1 MEVQQV
7 SIIVENGLKLIT
19 IVTYRRN
26 HKNMNANN
34 STHSKN
40 KKRKILVI
48 GGVAAGTSAASKAKR
63 IDPNADIKII
73 QEEPLVSYGSCGI
86 PYVIEGLI
94 NDFDKLIARS
104 VEEFKN
110 KYHIDIMINTRAT
123 RIDHLE
129 KKVYAKDLQ
138 NKKEVVFDYD
148 SLVIA
153 TGARA
158 VIPKIKELYYDK
170 GNSMKGGL
178 FLLRNFED
186 GIYIRD
192 YIKNAKSVIIVGA
205 GLIGIE
211 MAESFKQRGMSV
223 ILIEIADHVL
233 ANILDKDMAEII
245 EEELKNNGV
254 NVRLK
259 EKVEQILLE
268 SDRFGD
274 GNYSPKI
281 KGVRTTKEEI
291 LADCVLFGVGVRP
304 NSEIAKDAGIEL
316 GVNNAIK
323 VDDYMRTNIVD
334 IYAAGDCATA
344 RNYIT
349 NKDDYLPLGTTAN
362 KQGKIAGEN
371 AAGGNVKFEGIAASA
386 ITKIFGLF
394 VGKTGLSKEEALE
407 NGFEPIESKIEDI
420 TRAGY
425 YPDNKKIWIKLVADK
440 KNKRILGAQIVGGE
454 AVKGR
459 IDLISF
465 ALLKQSTV
473 EDLANYDACYVPP
486 ASPVWEPINIAAI
499 QMSKLLT

>member
-1 MEVQQV
+1 
-7 SIIVENGLKLIT
+7 
-19 IVTYRRN
+19 
-26 HKNMNANN
+26 MNANN

-349 NKDDYLPLGTTAN
+349 DKDDYLPLGTTAN

>member
-1 MEVQQV
+1 
-7 SIIVENGLKLIT
+7 
-19 IVTYRRN
+19 
-26 HKNMNANN
+26 MNTNN

-40 KKRKILVI
+40 RKRKILII
-48 GGVAAGTSAASKAKR
+48 GGVAAGTSAASKARR
-63 IDPNADIKII
+63 IDPHADIKII

-86 PYVIEGLI
+86 PYVIEGI
-94 NDFDKLIARS
+94 IDNFEELIARS

-110 KYHIDIMINTRAT
+110 KYHIDIIVNTLAT
-123 RIDHLE
+123 RIDPSE

-138 NKKEVVFDYD
+138 NKKEIIFDYD
-148 SLVIA
+148 SLVIS

-158 VIPKIKELYYDK
+158 VIPPQIIQLYNGK
-170 GNSMKGGL
+170 VNAMEEEGL

-186 GIYIRD
+186 GIHIRD
-192 YIKNAKSVIIVGA
+192 YIKTAKSGIIVGA

-211 MAESFKQRGMSV
+211 MAEAFKQRGMSV
-223 ILIEIADHVL
+223 ILIERGDHVL

-254 NVRLK
+254 NLRLK
-259 EKVEQILLE
+259 EKVEHILLE
-268 SDRFGD
+268 PDSFVDA
-274 GNYSPKI
+274 NYRTKKF
-281 KGVRTTKEEI
+281 KGIITNKEEKI
-291 LADCVLFGVGVRP
+291 LADCILFGVGVRP
-304 NSEIAKDAGIEL
+304 NSEIAKCAGIEL
-316 GVNNAIK
+316 GVRNAIK
-323 VDDYMRTNIVD
+323 VDDHMRTNIAN

-349 NKDDYLPLGTTAN
+349 DKDDYLPLGTTAN
-362 KQGKIAGEN
+362 KQGRIAGEN
-371 AAGGNVKFEGIAASA
+371 AATSGGNVKFEGIAGSA
-386 ITKIFGLF
+386 ITKIFGHF
-394 VGKTGLSKEEALE
+394 VGKTGLSKKEALE
-407 NGFEPIESKIEDI
+407 NGFDPIESKIEDL

-425 YPDNKKIWIKLVADK
+425 YPNNKKIWIKLVADK

-486 ASPVWEPINIAAI
+486 ASPVWEPINIAARQI
-499 QMSKLLT
+499 SKLLT

>member
-1 MEVQQV
+1 
-7 SIIVENGLKLIT
+7 
-19 IVTYRRN
+19 
-26 HKNMNANN
+26 MNANN

-158 VIPKIKELYYDK
+158 VIPKIKELNYDK

-291 LADCVLFGVGVRP
+291 LADCVLFGVGIRP

-349 NKDDYLPLGTTAN
+349 GKDDYLPLGTTAN

>member
-1 MEVQQV
+1 
-7 SIIVENGLKLIT
+7 
-19 IVTYRRN
+19 
-26 HKNMNANN
+26 MNTNN

-40 KKRKILVI
+40 RKRKILII
-48 GGVAAGTSAASKAKR
+48 GGVAAGTSAASKVRR
-63 IDPNADIKII
+63 IDPHADIKII

-86 PYVIEGLI
+86 PYVIEGI
-94 NDFDKLIARS
+94 IDNFEELIARS

-110 KYHIDIMINTRAT
+110 KYHIDIIVNTLAT
-123 RIDHLE
+123 RIDPSE

-138 NKKEVVFDYD
+138 NKKEIIFDYD
-148 SLVIA
+148 SLVIS

-158 VIPKIKELYYDK
+158 VIPPKIIELYNDK
-170 GNSMKGGL
+170 GNAMEEEGL

-186 GIYIRD
+186 GIHIRD
-192 YIKNAKSVIIVGA
+192 YIKTAKSGIIVGA

-211 MAESFKQRGMSV
+211 MAEAFKQRGMSV
-223 ILIEIADHVL
+223 ILIERGDHVL

-254 NVRLK
+254 NLRLK
-259 EKVEQILLE
+259 EKVEHILLE
-268 SDRFGD
+268 PDSFVDANHRTKKF
-274 GNYSPKI
+274 
-281 KGVRTTKEEI
+281 KGIITNKQEKI
-291 LADCVLFGVGVRP
+291 LADCILFGVGVRP
-304 NSEIAKDAGIEL
+304 NSEIAKCAGIEL
-316 GVNNAIK
+316 GVRNAIK
-323 VDDYMRTNIVD
+323 VDDHMRTNIAN

-349 NKDDYLPLGTTAN
+349 DEDDYLPLGTTAN
-362 KQGKIAGEN
+362 KQGRIAGEN
-371 AAGGNVKFEGIAASA
+371 AATSGGGNVKFEGIAGSA
-386 ITKIFGLF
+386 ITKIFGQF
-394 VGKTGLSKEEALE
+394 VGKTGLSKKEALE
-407 NGFEPIESKIEDI
+407 NGFDPIESKIEDL

-486 ASPVWEPINIAAI
+486 ASPVWEPINIAARQI
-499 QMSKLLT
+499 SKLLT

>member
-1 MEVQQV
+1 
-7 SIIVENGLKLIT
+7 
-19 IVTYRRN
+19 
-26 HKNMNANN
+26 MNTNTN
-34 STHSKN
+34 TSTHSKN
-40 KKRKILVI
+40 RKRKILII
-48 GGVAAGTSAASKAKR
+48 GGVAAGTSAASKARR
-63 IDPNADIKII
+63 IDPHADIKII

-86 PYVIEGLI
+86 PYVIEGI
-94 NDFDKLIARS
+94 IDNFEKLIARS

-110 KYHIDIMINTRAT
+110 KYHIDIIVNTLAT
-123 RIDHLE
+123 RIDPSE

-148 SLVIA
+148 SLVIS

-158 VIPKIKELYYDK
+158 VIPPQIIELYNGK
-170 GNSMKGGL
+170 VNAMGEEGL

-186 GIYIRD
+186 GIHILDYIR
-192 YIKNAKSVIIVGA
+192 NAKSVIIVGA

-211 MAESFKQRGMSV
+211 MVEAFKQRGMYV
-223 ILIEIADHVL
+223 ILIERGDHVL

-254 NVRLK
+254 NLRLK
-259 EKVEQILLE
+259 EKVEHILLE
-268 SDRFGD
+268 PDSFVDA
-274 GNYSPKI
+274 NYRTKKFKGIITNKQEKI
-281 KGVRTTKEEI
+281 I
-291 LADCVLFGVGVRP
+291 ADCILFGVGVRP
-304 NSEIAKDAGIEL
+304 NSEIAKCAGIEL
-316 GVNNAIK
+316 GVRNAIK
-323 VDDYMRTNIVD
+323 VDDHMRTNIAN

-349 NKDDYLPLGTTAN
+349 DKDDYLPLGTTAN
-362 KQGKIAGEN
+362 KQGRIAGEN
-371 AAGGNVKFEGIAASA
+371 AAKSGGGNVKFEGIAGSA
-386 ITKIFGLF
+386 ITKIFGQF
-394 VGKTGLSKEEALE
+394 VGKTGLSKKEALE
-407 NGFEPIESKIEDI
+407 NGFDPIESKIEDL

-486 ASPVWEPINIAAI
+486 ASPVWEPINIAARQI
-499 QMSKLLT
+499 SKLLT

>member
-1 MEVQQV
+1 
-7 SIIVENGLKLIT
+7 
-19 IVTYRRN
+19 
-26 HKNMNANN
+26 MNANN

-40 KKRKILVI
+40 KKRKILI
-48 GGVAAGTSAASKAKR
+48 IWGIAAGTSAASKAKR

-86 PYVIEGLI
+86 PYVIEGII
-94 NDFDKLIARS
+94 NDFDELIARS
-104 VEEFKN
+104 VDEFKN
-110 KYHIDIMINTRAT
+110 KYHIDIIVNTLAT
-123 RIDHLE
+123 RIDHSE

-158 VIPKIKELYYDK
+158 VIPKIKELCYDK
-170 GNSMKGGL
+170 GGNSMEEGL

-245 EEELKNNGV
+245 EEELKSNGV
-254 NVRLK
+254 TVRLK

-274 GNYSPKI
+274 VNYRTKV
-281 KGVRTTKEEI
+281 KGVRTNKEEI

-316 GVNNAIK
+316 GVRNAIK

-349 NKDDYLPLGTTAN
+349 DKDNYLPLGTTAN

-371 AAGGNVKFEGIAASA
+371 AAGGNVKFKGIAASA

-394 VGKTGLSKEEALE
+394 VGKTGLSNKEALE
-407 NGFEPIESKIEDI
+407 NGFEPIENKIEDI

>member
-1 MEVQQV
+1 
-7 SIIVENGLKLIT
+7 
-19 IVTYRRN
+19 
-26 HKNMNANN
+26 MNANN

-245 EEELKNNGV
+245 EELKNNGV

-349 NKDDYLPLGTTAN
+349 GKDDYLPLGTTAN

-407 NGFEPIESKIEDI
+407 NGFEPIESKTEDI

>member
-1 MEVQQV
+1 MK
-7 SIIVENGLKLIT
+7 I
-19 IVTYRRN
+19 
-26 HKNMNANN
+26 NN
-34 STHSKN
+34 STHYKN
-40 KKRKILVI
+40 KKRKILII
-48 GGVAAGTSAASKAKR
+48 GGVAAGTTAASKARR
-63 IDPNADIKII
+63 IDPKADIKII

-86 PYVIEGLI
+86 PYVIEGII
-94 NDFDKLIARS
+94 NDFDELIARS
-104 VEEFKN
+104 VEEFNN
-110 KYHIDIMINTRAT
+110 KYNIDIIVNTLAT
-123 RIDHLE
+123 RIDPSE

-138 NKKEVVFDYD
+138 HKKEIVFDYD

-158 VIPKIKELYYDK
+158 IIPPKIKELYYDK
-170 GNSMKGGL
+170 GNEIEQEELGL

-186 GIYIRD
+186 GIHIRD
-192 YIKNAKSVIIVGA
+192 YIKNAKSVIIVGS

-211 MAESFKQRGMSV
+211 MAEAFKQRGMSV
-223 ILIEIADHVL
+223 ILIEMADRVL

-245 EEELKNNGV
+245 EEELKINGI

-259 EKVEQILLE
+259 EEVEQVILE
-268 SDRFGD
+268 SDLFVNA
-274 GNYSPKI
+274 NYRTKV
-281 KGVRTTKEEI
+281 KGVRTNKEEI
-291 LADCVLFGVGVRP
+291 LADCILFGVGVRP

-316 GVNNAIK
+316 GVRNAIK
-323 VDDYMRTNIVD
+323 VDDHMRTNIAD

-386 ITKIFGLF
+386 ITKIFGMY
-394 VGKTGLSKEEALE
+394 VGKTGLNKEEAME

-499 QMSKLLT
+499 QMSKLLA

>member
-1 MEVQQV
+1 
-7 SIIVENGLKLIT
+7 
-19 IVTYRRN
+19 
-26 HKNMNANN
+26 MNANN
-34 STHSKN
+34 SIDSKN
-40 KKRKILVI
+40 KKRKILII
-48 GGVAAGTSAASKAKR
+48 GGVAAGTSAASKARR
-63 IDPNADIKII
+63 IDPSADIKII

-86 PYVIEGLI
+86 PYVIEGII
-94 NDFDKLIARS
+94 NDFDELIARS
-104 VEEFKN
+104 VEEFRN
-110 KYHIDIMINTRAT
+110 KYHIEIIVNTLAT
-123 RIDHLE
+123 RIDHSE
-129 KKVYAKDLQ
+129 KKVYAKGVQ
-138 NKKEVVFDYD
+138 KKKELVFDYD

-170 GNSMKGGL
+170 GNSMTEGL

-192 YIKNAKSVIIVGA
+192 YIKNAKSIIIVGA

-233 ANILDKDMAEII
+233 ASIVDKDMAEII
-245 EEELKNNGV
+245 EEELKSNGV

-259 EKVEQILLE
+259 EKVEKILLE
-268 SDRFGD
+268 SDHFGD
-274 GNYSPKI
+274 GKYRTKV
-281 KGVRTTKEEI
+281 KGVRTNREEI

-316 GVNNAIK
+316 GVHNAIK
-323 VDDYMRTNIVD
+323 VDDYMRTSIID

-371 AAGGNVKFEGIAASA
+371 AAGGNTKFEGIAGSA
-386 ITKIFGLF
+386 ITKIFGLL

-407 NGFEPIESKIEDI
+407 NGFEPLESKIEDI

-440 KNKRILGAQIVGGE
+440 KNKKILGAQIIGGE

-473 EDLANYDACYVPP
+473 EDLVNFDACYVPP

>member
-1 MEVQQV
+1 
-7 SIIVENGLKLIT
+7 
-19 IVTYRRN
+19 
-26 HKNMNANN
+26 MNANN

-349 NKDDYLPLGTTAN
+349 DKDDYLPLGTTAN

-440 KNKRILGAQIVGGE
+440 K
-454 AVKGR
+454 
-459 IDLISF
+459 
-465 ALLKQSTV
+465 
-473 EDLANYDACYVPP
+473 
-486 ASPVWEPINIAAI
+486 
-499 QMSKLLT
+499 

>member
-1 MEVQQV
+1 M
-7 SIIVENGLKLIT
+7 
-19 IVTYRRN
+19 IVTYRKN

-34 STHSKN
+34 ITHSKN

-73 QEEPLVSYGSCGI
+73 QKEPLVSYGSCGI

-158 VIPKIKELYYDK
+158 VIPKIKKLYYDK
-170 GNSMKGGL
+170 GNSMKEGL

-223 ILIEIADHVL
+223 TLIEIADHVL

-259 EKVEQILLE
+259 EKVKQILLE

-281 KGVRTTKEEI
+281 KSVRTTKEEI

-304 NSEIAKDAGIEL
+304 NSEIAKDTGIEL

-349 NKDDYLPLGTTAN
+349 GKDDYLPLGTTAN

-407 NGFEPIESKIEDI
+407 NGFEPIENKIEGI

-499 QMSKLLT
+499 QMSKLLA

>member
-1 MEVQQV
+1 
-7 SIIVENGLKLIT
+7 
-19 IVTYRRN
+19 
-26 HKNMNANN
+26 MNANN

-349 NKDDYLPLGTTAN
+349 GKDDYLPLGTTAN